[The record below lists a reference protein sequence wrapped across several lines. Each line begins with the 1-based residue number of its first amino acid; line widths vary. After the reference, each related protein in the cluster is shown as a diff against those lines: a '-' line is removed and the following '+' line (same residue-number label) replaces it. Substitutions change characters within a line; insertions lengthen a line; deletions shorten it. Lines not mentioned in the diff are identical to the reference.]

1 MSITTGEF
9 PVYANEQHVGWVT
22 IAPNGL
28 MTAFDCRCTYKSRE
42 ILRLAAVCGGRYV
55 SLGVMMPEAET
66 LRFKKSFTK
75 NALSGI
81 GYDNAAA
88 FCLIR
93 PDEVYQAPDT
103 APATDVL
110 AATESTAD
118 EASLED
124 LLTTAVGIT
133 HNAEMPM
140 AVSPISFSPEETDEP
155 LIETEVPA
163 RNENSS
169 ADAVPNDVTSNAAS
183 NDASPYGV
191 FTVLP
196 DESPAAAVASG
207 LAGSASEAESA
218 SEPAAVSDDLADQL
232 MSALLQ
238 MTSKKDETNPDEVQS
253 GNEMPPSEVPFA
265 PYAPEDDIPVFDEL
279 ELYEDDTQEYED
291 GWFLADDPAALFE
304 DADIAKTCED
314 VTDALMME
322 REDGTLLAVPVS
334 HDKPFPMMSV
344 FCFGTSR
351 LIGRREYIVFKI
363 KNGYLTL

>member
-42 ILRLAAVCGGRYV
+42 ILRLAAVCGERFV
-55 SLGVMMPEAET
+55 PLGVMMPEAET

-93 PDEVYQAPDT
+93 PDEVYQAADT
-103 APATDVL
+103 APATDESATDVLAADVL

-124 LLTTAVGIT
+124 LLTTAVDVT

-140 AVSPISFSPEETDEP
+140 AVSPISFSPEESDEP

-218 SEPAAVSDDLADQL
+218 AEPAAVSDDLADQL

-253 GNEMPPSEVPFA
+253 GDETPPSEV

-344 FCFGTSR
+344 FCLGTSR
-351 LIGRREYIVFKI
+351 LMGRRE
-363 KNGYLTL
+363 